1 MKMLCSYISTV
12 SSRKKNLIATALG
25 AALGFGLRYGI
36 DGEWGHHSVSS
47 QTYIAFGV
55 AFIGDCYTSLLK
67 SLLIPIVIPAVLI
80 AFRSLDMKTCVRVGR
95 HFFIYCAITTIV
107 SIIGCRTFEKKI
119 VN

>member
-1 MKMLCSYISTV
+1 M
-12 SSRKKNLIATALG
+12 ATALG

-47 QTYIAFGV
+47 QSYIAFGV

-95 HFFIYCAITTIV
+95 DFVIYGVITTIV
-107 SIIGCRTFEKKI
+107 SIIGCRTFKKHLSI
-119 VN
+119 EYIDNTTTRWQLQLA